1 MSSKTLAQTLTLEIL
16 HTKYVTDPFL
26 NTHTKKKKHI
36 HTHGHGHIS

>member
-26 NTHTKKKKHI
+26 NTHTKKKNTY
-36 HTHGHGHIS
+36 THMDMDI